1 MTVQHAPRLR
11 LHPEFRSAWL
21 ERRPLAR
28 DLAAVV
34 NCPRTQLGRWMCAPK
49 VRATPLTVRRL
60 TLVARL
66 IGYDGG
72 LFR

>member
-1 MTVQHAPRLR
+1 
-11 LHPEFRSAWL
+11 
-21 ERRPLAR
+21 
-28 DLAAVV
+28 
-34 NCPRTQLGRWMCAPK
+34 MCAPQ